1 MINFKKLKFVSTL
14 VLTLFL
20 CIPDCFSEVLEEDS
34 AVAYASFI
42 KDLFGTTQTKKEG
55 VFCGFGSDEVFA
67 IIADNQEGFIDLN
80 REPSKYEAC
89 KAIYVARSK
98 EKGLRVEIEKF
109 NKKKIMTIATFDDF
123 TEIGGMIQVQIG
135 RRNFELILNLGEL
148 KAAGVRLNALA
159 TSLIV
164 N

>member
-1 MINFKKLKFVSTL
+1 MINLKKLKFVAMLSL
-14 VLTLFL
+14 ALIIAV
-20 CIPDCFSEVLEEDS
+20 PDCFSEVLEEDS

-42 KDLFGTTQTKKEG
+42 KDLFGSTQTKKEG
-55 VFCGFGSDEVFA
+55 MFCGFGSDEVFSV
-67 IIADNQEGFIDLN
+67 IAENNENFIDLN
-80 REPSKYEAC
+80 RDPTKYESC
-89 KAIYVARSK
+89 KAIYVARGK

-109 NKKKIMTIATFDDF
+109 NKNKIMTIGTFDDF

-135 RRNFELILNLGEL
+135 RRNFELILNLNEL

-159 TSLIV
+159 NSLVV